1 MSDLTHTHVSLDDL
15 KMKSIFHLDGVGVY
29 IAMLV

>member
-1 MSDLTHTHVSLDDL
+1 MNDLTHTHGSLDDL
-15 KMKSIFHLDGVGVY
+15 KMKSIFHLDGAGGY